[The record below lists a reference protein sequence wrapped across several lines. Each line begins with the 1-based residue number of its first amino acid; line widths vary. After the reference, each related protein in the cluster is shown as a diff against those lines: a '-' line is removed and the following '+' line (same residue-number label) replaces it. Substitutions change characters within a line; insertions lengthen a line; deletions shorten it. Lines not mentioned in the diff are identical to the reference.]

1 MKKEMIVYNLVKER
15 LMQHKFMQLELD
27 WNAELG
33 VVTFRKEHILVF
45 LKLYDNPAVKS
56 QDIIE
61 DIVKVRRKLEKRP
74 EFNIWNSYM
83 LVCLNT
89 SFDSYIELVMKV
101 EKDTTAIRKYL
112 VNEEKDLDRIPFLDN
127 TRSKIVE
134 PKKWFDKET
143 FSELGDI
150 QEIVDYIRKF
160 TFEDGEK
167 LTPKKAKNLL
177 EEKYKKELV
186 IDEDQKSSDK

>member
-1 MKKEMIVYNLVKER
+1 MVKER
-15 LMQHKFMQLELD
+15 LMQHKFIHLELD

-33 VVTFRKEHILVF
+33 VVTFQKEHILVF
-45 LKLYDNPAVKS
+45 LKLYDNPNVQS
-56 QDIIE
+56 QDIIQ
-61 DIVKVRRKLEKRP
+61 DIVKVRRRLDKNS

-112 VNEEKDLDRIPFLDN
+112 INEEKDLNRIPFLDN

-134 PKKWFDKET
+134 PKNWFNEKT

-150 QEIVDYIRKF
+150 QEIIDYIRKL
-160 TFEDGEK
+160 TFEDGGK
-167 LTPKKAKNLL
+167 LTPKEAKKLL
-177 EEKYKKELV
+177 EQKYKKGLV
-186 IDEDQKSSDK
+186 TDED